1 MALTVDWINKIVH
14 SSASITDIPVTR
26 NELRDLEE
34 SAIGMLYPPI
44 INYKQIDLG
53 GGSIFPAIEFINGY
67 TLQFSSGSYE
77 VKGGNLLATI
87 NPIAG
92 VFVDRTTSAAYA
104 VTANGGGGSPSNV
117 WEENIEGVYTAK
129 QIMQLLASVA
139 LGKTTI
145 IDNGNNTAT
154 VIFRDLADTG
164 NRITAEM
171 EGSER
176 INVTLNP

>member
-1 MALTVDWINKIVH
+1 MAFTVDWTNKIVH

-26 NELRDLEE
+26 NQLRDLEE

-44 INYKQIDLG
+44 ISYKQIDLG

-67 TLQFSSGSYE
+67 TLQFSSGNYQ

-87 NPIAG
+87 NPVAG

-104 VTANGGGGSPSNV
+104 VTASGGGASPSNI

-154 VIFRDLADTG
+154 VIFRDLADTTD
-164 NRITAEM
+164 RLTATM

-176 INVTLNP
+176 TNVNVNL

>member
-1 MALTVDWINKIVH
+1 MAFTVDWTNKIVH

-26 NELRDLEE
+26 NQLRDLEE
-34 SAIGMLYPPI
+34 SEIGMLYPPI
-44 INYKQIDLG
+44 ISYKQIDLG
-53 GGSIFPAIEFINGY
+53 GGSIFPAIEFVNGY
-67 TLQFSSGSYE
+67 TLQFTSGNYQ

-87 NPIAG
+87 NPVAG

-104 VTANGGGGSPSNV
+104 VTANGGGSSSNV
-117 WEENIEGVYTAK
+117 WDENIEGAYNAK

-154 VIFRDLADTG
+154 VIFRDLEDTQD
-164 NRITAEM
+164 RVSVEM

-176 INVTLNP
+176 TNVNLNL